1 MLDAVATYRWQI
13 NSFINLQM
21 SYLLIINCSSNVM
34 TMYSDVSNEEYELI
48 KDSNKVKAAAI
59 MTDFRERLMSEGQCL
74 ACAGSSEL
82 LICNQF
88 LRLLLNL

>member
-1 MLDAVATYRWQI
+1 
-13 NSFINLQM
+13 
-21 SYLLIINCSSNVM
+21 M

>member
-1 MLDAVATYRWQI
+1 
-13 NSFINLQM
+13 
-21 SYLLIINCSSNVM
+21 M

-74 ACAGSSEL
+74 ACAGT
-82 LICNQF
+82 
-88 LRLLLNL
+88 LREN

>member
-1 MLDAVATYRWQI
+1 
-13 NSFINLQM
+13 
-21 SYLLIINCSSNVM
+21 M

-74 ACAGSSEL
+74 ACAGTCLCFVAPRFFPLRDFFEGKDSSL
-82 LICNQF
+82 GAYFFVPLAKS
-88 LRLLLNL
+88 LV